1 MVNAPPPWLLTVREL
16 REALDAARPDQVVS
30 FMLNHDDLA
39 SLGANI
45 PADMQIVFAVK
56 VDRASPSG
64 PVFRLTSAGLQS
76 AEHVAG

>member
-56 VDRASPSG
+56 VDRASASG
-64 PVFRLTSAGLQS
+64 PVLRLTAAGPQS
-76 AEHVAG
+76 AEHVDG